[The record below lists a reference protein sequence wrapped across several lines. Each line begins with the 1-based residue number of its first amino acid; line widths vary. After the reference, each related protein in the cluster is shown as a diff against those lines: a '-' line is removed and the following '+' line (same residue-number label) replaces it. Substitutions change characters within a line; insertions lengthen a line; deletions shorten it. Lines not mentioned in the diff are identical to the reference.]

1 MFYAKHNKLSAQP
14 LMVIDCSLV
23 KPTEFGLSLLI
34 LKRDPADLKK
44 GPGRSTLDI
53 RRHSV
58 ILFVFCRHLRQR
70 THLEG
75 SAGGGKAPVSRH
87 RKEDFL

>member
-34 LKRDPADLKK
+34 LKRDLLAALLTIDRLSAIIPPVYSEEEEQYPPRGCKENPWTVK
-44 GPGRSTLDI
+44 RGE
-53 RRHSV
+53 
-58 ILFVFCRHLRQR
+58 R
-70 THLEG
+70 TAANTPW
-75 SAGGGKAPVSRH
+75 S
-87 RKEDFL
+87 

>member
-34 LKRDPADLKK
+34 LKRD
-44 GPGRSTLDI
+44 G
-53 RRHSV
+53 
-58 ILFVFCRHLRQR
+58 
-70 THLEG
+70 LE
-75 SAGGGKAPVSRH
+75 KN
-87 RKEDFL
+87 L